1 MQIQS
6 LSVVVPNK
14 GCVNNCP
21 FCVSRMLNNSGEYPN
36 LMDIN
41 HPEYDYNVR
50 EYLKRLRYVADNGC
64 QTLMLTGTSEPQQ
77 NKQFLA
83 TFALLHQQIG
93 SPFTNIEMQTTGM
106 NLDNDR
112 KYLRFLRNFVGVNTV
127 ALSVNA
133 MDDLENCRILGH
145 KPIVEQGV
153 SQQSITEIHPRL
165 CLSRL
170 CDDLKEYGFNIR
182 VCINL
187 SDAFNNQT
195 GVSICLFASSVLH
208 AAQLTFRRLYY
219 AVGDDTSQA
228 KWIAEHKPGG
238 ELINS
243 IKLCLG
249 TSPIIGETAYGA
261 NCYDVNGM
269 SVIYDTDCMGH
280 NPETD
285 VKKYLILRPNC
296 KLYSQWDSKASLVF

>member
-6 LSVVVPNK
+6 LSIVVPSK
-14 GCVNNCP
+14 GCINKCP
-21 FCVSRMLNNSGEYPN
+21 FCVSRMLNNSSDYPN

-50 EYLKRLRYVADNGC
+50 EYLKRLRFVADNGC

-106 NLDNDR
+106 GLDNDR
-112 KYLRFLRNFVGVNTV
+112 DYLRFLRNFVGVNTV

-133 MDDLENCRILGH
+133 MNNYRNCEILGH
-145 KPIVEQGV
+145 RPTTVPPSFGDPHCEAIPK
-153 SQQSITEIHPRL
+153 L
-165 CLSRL
+165 NLSRL
-170 CDDLKEYGFNIR
+170 CDLLKEYDFNIR
-182 VCINL
+182 CCFNL
-187 SDAFNNQT
+187 TSAFDKMEVEEIFNVAKNEYHANQVT
-195 GVSICLFASSVLH
+195 FRKLYSSSADTEQGEWIKKNAVSQTTVHEIEAYLAESSVLGK
-208 AAQLTFRRLYY
+208 TM
-219 AVGDDTSQA
+219 
-228 KWIAEHKPGG
+228 
-238 ELINS
+238 
-243 IKLCLG
+243 
-249 TSPIIGETAYGA
+249 YGA
-261 NCYDVNGM
+261 TCYDVNGM
-269 SVIYDTDCMGH
+269 SVIYDTDCMGK